1 MELAVCNLAHRII
14 VLHPAMKNVSA
25 QTSFFQINSAVDG
38 V

>member
-1 MELAVCNLAHRII
+1 MELAVCDLAHPIT
-14 VLHPAMKNVSA
+14 VLHPAMKNISA